1 MSKAPAVTLVDTGMG
16 NLRSVSRAL
25 VRAGAD
31 VQVTDAPSA
40 IEAAERLVV
49 PGQGG
54 FSECASAL
62 AGGLGDAISA
72 YIATGRPYFGICL
85 GMQILF
91 DSSEEAPGAS
101 GLGIVK
107 GSVQRLDPGA
117 DPDEPGRR
125 LKVPHMGWN
134 QVSGAHPLLPSGE
147 WFYFVHSYHCVP
159 DDPAL
164 TIGVAEYGQSICAA
178 VARDN
183 IFACQFHPEK
193 SQHAGAA
200 MLRRFVEGTWS

>member
-1 MSKAPAVTLVDTGMG
+1 MTGARAVTVVDTGMG
-16 NLRSVSRAL
+16 NLRSVARAL

-31 VQVTDAPSA
+31 VQVTDAAPRVRD
-40 IEAAERLVV
+40 AERLVV

-54 FSECASAL
+54 FAECAQAL
-62 AGGLGDAISA
+62 AGGLGGAIEA

-91 DSSEEAPGAS
+91 GSSEEAPGVS
-101 GLGIVK
+101 GLGILEGHVE
-107 GSVQRLDPGA
+107 RLAPGL
-117 DPDEPGRR
+117 DPDEHGRR

-134 QVSGAHPLLPSGE
+134 EVVSEHPALPARD

-159 DDPAL
+159 DDPRL
-164 TIGVAEYGQSICAA
+164 TVAVAEYGPSICAA
-178 VARDN
+178 VASEN

-200 MLRRFVEGTWS
+200 MLTRFVEGRWS